1 MNWYTAFLRKHN
13 LVLEIEN
20 LSLVH
25 LRPVVV
31 WDRAFPER
39 VGFVGNAYWDVFFS
53 KNVSDLVIES
63 FRNVRDPKVLPFCV
77 GRLKVSLRVLWAF
90 CLLYTVLSI
99 TVKAKDVIE
108 CV

>member
-13 LVLEIEN
+13 LVLEN

-53 KNVSDLVIES
+53 KNVSDPVIES